1 MVRIEAIIRPSR
13 LDEVKS
19 ALDDLGVHGISV
31 TEIKGAGKQKGY
43 TQHYRGSEYQVNLL
57 PKVQLIVV
65 VSDSQQ
71 DSVIG
76 AIESA
81 ARTGEIG
88 DGMYGKVKIIL
99 DRFPGLPSSRLEVAE
114 RLEQLRLLE
123 NGIPIQVDAVDI
135 DTIGVDTEAD
145 LMAVAALL
153 AQPVL

>member
-76 AIESA
+76 AIEGA
-81 ARTGEIG
+81 ARTGEVG
-88 DGMYGKVKIIL
+88 DGKI
-99 DRFPGLPSSRLEVAE
+99 FV
-114 RLEQLRLLE
+114 
-123 NGIPIQVDAVDI
+123 
-135 DTIGVDTEAD
+135 T
-145 LMAVAALL
+145 
-153 AQPVL
+153 PVLEAVRIRTGERGDTAVS